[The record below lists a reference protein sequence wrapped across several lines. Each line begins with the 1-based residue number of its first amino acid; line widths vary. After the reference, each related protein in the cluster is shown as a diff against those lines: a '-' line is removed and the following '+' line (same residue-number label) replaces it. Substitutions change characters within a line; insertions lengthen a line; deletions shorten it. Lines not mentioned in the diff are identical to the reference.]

1 MKRRRITA
9 PVTRRGA
16 AGAEQRAPQAGVELR
31 PEDGYLQLVLNKESF
46 KNSWIQSVIQIQEA

>member
-16 AGAEQRAPQAGVELR
+16 AGAEQRAPQAGVDLR
-31 PEDGYLQLVLNKESF
+31 PEDWYLQLVTYIVSANGASF
-46 KNSWIQSVIQIQEA
+46 